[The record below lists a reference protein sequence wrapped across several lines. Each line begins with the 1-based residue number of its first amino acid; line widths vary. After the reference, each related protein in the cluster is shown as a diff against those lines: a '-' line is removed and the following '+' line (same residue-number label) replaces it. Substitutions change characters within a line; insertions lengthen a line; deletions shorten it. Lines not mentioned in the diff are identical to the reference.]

1 MKLYKNVD
9 LKDLEKIL
17 SEGILP
23 ISKTGNDW
31 TGGKRVNNSKEV
43 VYLAK
48 PKSRFN
54 SFTGYGDVLLEVETD
69 RASSNQLSDLDVNWT
84 MYDEY
89 VADEIPASE
98 IINVYIPE
106 KMKNEVSINNER
118 INFVDVLDH
127 IDRRCVASVY
137 DIPNRETG
145 LLNYNP
151 ANASEV
157 LVYCDWDDIEEHAI
171 VDLSTKRLIKHSN
184 LKKERYYQANIIENG
199 VLLPDTVEFKENGT
213 VTNLGEIVWGIN
225 TPAGPASYF
234 LSDGTS
240 TSQKSIVK
248 EMKQMILEQPE
259 LFFTKKMDWR
269 RNASKTLEKM
279 YKEKIGVRN

>member
-31 TGGKRVNNSKEV
+31 DGGKRVNNSKDV

-69 RASSNQLSDLDVNWT
+69 SARSNKLSDLDVNWT

-89 VADEIPASE
+89 VADEIPSNE
-98 IINVYIPE
+98 IINIYIPE
-106 KMKNEVSINNER
+106 KMKTEVSIKDER
-118 INFVDVLDH
+118 IQFVDVLEH
-127 IDRRCVASVY
+127 INRICVASVY

-157 LVYCDWDDIEEHAI
+157 LVYCDWDDTEEHAI

-184 LKKERYYQANIIENG
+184 LKKELHYRANVIKNG
-199 VLLPDTVEFKENGT
+199 VLLPDTVKFKEAGT
-213 VTNLGEIVWGIN
+213 TTNLEEIMGEVS
-225 TPAGPASYF
+225 TPVGHASYV
-234 LSDGTS
+234 LSNDVAS
-240 TSQKSIVK
+240 RQKEIAK

-269 RNASKTLEKM
+269 RNAGKTLEKM
-279 YKEKIGVRN
+279 YKEKRSN